1 MKTAKPPRKT
11 GPRPVVRPDE
21 ARRRR
26 LEAEVKRILAE
37 RDPGEL
43 LGEMR
48 AHLDEIPRDQL
59 EFQQELLAVASAR
72 YAELRRGRDG
82 G

>member
-1 MKTAKPPRKT
+1 MKTTKPTRKT
-11 GPRPVVRPDE
+11 GPRPVVRPAD

-43 LGEMR
+43 LAEMR
-48 AHLDEIPRDQL
+48 AHLDEVPRDQL

-72 YAELRRGRDG
+72 YVELTRGRRG
-82 G
+82 

>member
-1 MKTAKPPRKT
+1 MKPGKTQRKT
-11 GPRPVVRPDE
+11 GPRPVVKPDD

-59 EFQQELLAVASAR
+59 AFQQELIAVASAR
-72 YAELRRGRDG
+72 YSELTRGRRG
-82 G
+82 

>member
-1 MKTAKPPRKT
+1 MKTAKPSRKT
-11 GPRPVVRPDE
+11 GPRPVVRADDV
-21 ARRRR
+21 RRRR

-48 AHLDEIPRDQL
+48 AHLDEVPRDQL
-59 EFQQELLAVASAR
+59 EFQQELLALAAAR
-72 YAELRRGRDG
+72 YAELQRGRRG
-82 G
+82 